1 MLLMIVGHIVMV
13 ARHRKA
19 ADQTDVLPRMWG

>member
-1 MLLMIVGHIVMV
+1 VGHIVMV